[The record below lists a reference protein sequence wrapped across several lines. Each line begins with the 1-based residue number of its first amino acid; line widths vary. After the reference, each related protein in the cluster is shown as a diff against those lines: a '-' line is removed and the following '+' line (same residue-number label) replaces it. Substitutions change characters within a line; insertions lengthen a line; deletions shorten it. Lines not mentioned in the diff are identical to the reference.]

1 MAEQGDFGG
10 PSFGG
15 DQGGQSSAGGNTSG
29 GKDPNAGPEVDQA
42 DAISG
47 MANAL
52 DNAANAVESGFDPS
66 AQALGGPE
74 VQGGLMGQVENDH
87 DFQDHSNL
95 TDSANISMDYGTET
109 YGQNLNVVS
118 PLDQKEAFMGANPS
132 TPSVSLDSLGP
143 NPSIGELTA
152 AIGFDPSAAPVGVGT
167 NQNAVEAGYGVAQGA
182 NQNAVESALDAGSGF
197 EQETPGQEVAAFKN
211 DFDQG
216 ILGKDPNAG
225 PAIDATIGTDTDTF
239 DADLANTTGATL
251 AGAWDNPNTNLNWT
265 DGIVAP
271 AVSTIERDPNA
282 GPAIDATIDASPTL
296 GASPNVNS
304 TGMLDSDLRAFQ
316 ERQRVEGL
324 GVPTNPNLDPLDT
337 AQFDMDA
344 LNAHLDSRFDYGLT
358 LDYDTPNVSTDTTI
372 DGLAAPTTDPETT
385 IAPKYGPKKG
395 FVDHENMYKDHALA
409 AAMAG
414 VASVKSMFDGTHTG
428 WLEAVNKDI
437 VAKGGTLS
445 HTLDGKAPNG
455 IPFGEE
461 GTNLSGKHS
470 AADWGEYNGKFSP
483 DKDGV
488 PVDKDGVPMPGTDK
502 QAQKGIGG
510 LLQGIAYGMFSGLVS
525 PNTSSGVVDP
535 TANSGTAGVREGG
548 WQDAL
553 DSDREVNVNTAASSG
568 LAGPGGA
575 DGGEHP
581 IDVMRSIFPWAAA
594 LPNDVLFNA
603 ARYPDYLRL
612 LIEADASGTELPLVV
627 PRWILDGES
636 APVTSTNTST
646 TTHTGGN
653 SVTNHP
659 AMQVQK
665 PPSGWGVPTW

>member
-1 MAEQGDFGG
+1 MGGG
-10 PSFGG
+10 P
-15 DQGGQSSAGGNTSG
+15 DSSGVEGLGADASGGGNKG
-29 GKDPNAGPEVDQA
+29 GGRDPNAGPEVDQA

-52 DNAANAVESGFDPS
+52 ENGANAVQSGFDPS

-74 VQGGLMGQVENDH
+74 VQGGTSVEASLGSKSRE
-87 DFQDHSNL
+87 QR
-95 TDSANISMDYGTET
+95 DYGTTQMES
-109 YGQNLNVVS
+109 YDPSSYDYSGQNVNVVN

-152 AIGFDPSAAPVGVGT
+152 AIGFDPSAAPAGVGT

-182 NQNAVESALDAGSGF
+182 NQNVGANQNAVESALDAGYGF
-197 EQETPGQEVAAFKN
+197 EQETPGQEVRGFLD
-211 DFDQG
+211 DFNETR
-216 ILGKDPNAG
+216 DPNAG

-395 FVDHENMYKDHALA
+395 FVDHENMYKDHAKK

-414 VASVKSMFDGTHTG
+414 VASVKSMLDGTHTG
-428 WLEAVNKDI
+428 WLEAVNKDMEK
-437 VAKGGTLS
+437 KGISLS

-455 IPFGEE
+455 IPFGQE

-470 AADWGEYNGKFSP
+470 AANWGEYNGKFSP
-483 DKDGV
+483 DENGV

-502 QAQKGIGG
+502 QAQKGIAGV
-510 LLQGIAYGMFSGLVS
+510 LQGIAYGMFSGLVNPS
-525 PNTSSGVVDP
+525 TSSGVVER
-535 TANSGTAGVREGG
+535 T
-548 WQDAL
+548 
-553 DSDREVNVNTAASSG
+553 ASSGEGMGGGPDSSGPEGLGADAFGGGG

-581 IDVMRSIFPWAAA
+581 IDVMRSIFPWAVS
-594 LPNDVLFNA
+594 LPDDVLFNA

-646 TTHTGGN
+646 NTTTGGN
-653 SVTNHP
+653 SITNHP
-659 AMQVQK
+659 AMKAQK
-665 PPSGWGVPTW
+665 PPAGWGVPNW